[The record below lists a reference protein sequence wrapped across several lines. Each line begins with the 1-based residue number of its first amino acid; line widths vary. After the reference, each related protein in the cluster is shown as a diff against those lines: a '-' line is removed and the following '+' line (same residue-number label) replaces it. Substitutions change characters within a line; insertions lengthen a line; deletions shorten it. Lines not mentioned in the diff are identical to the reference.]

1 MLRRHSCLES
11 LILSFLCNF
20 LAYFKFHSDWRRVIG
35 KIKQNELD
43 CRATAPFSSNVFERR
58 TSTVSDPFSLLI
70 YLDATK
76 FVFLSVFTLIETI
89 CPKMCSN
96 SRPKSAE
103 SPLPVDVRRS
113 KTSLLKLP
121 ISTADNNYF
130 CAPREGEN
138 NKKRS
143 PLPFPFFP
151 NSFRQAGCMVA
162 YMWYSADRVSLK

>member
-1 MLRRHSCLES
+1 MLRRHICLKS
-11 LILSFLCNF
+11 LILSFPCNF
-20 LAYFKFHSDWRRVIG
+20 LAYFKFHTDWGRVIG

-43 CRATAPFSSNVFERR
+43 CRDTAPLSSNVFEGR
-58 TSTVSDPFSLLI
+58 TSTGSEPFSLLI

-76 FVFLSVFTLIETI
+76 FVLLSVCTLIETI
-89 CPKMCSN
+89 CPRICSN
-96 SRPKSAE
+96 SRPKSAK

-162 YMWYSADRVSLK
+162 YMWYSADRVSFK